1 MIELIKE
8 ILFGVNDP
16 NQQQAVIPFIMGA
29 AALGKMAMG
38 FDWGGKRRAAT
49 ADAKAKYEAQ
59 KKEYK
64 NKKIT
69 NPYAK
74 IENSLKNM
82 ENTMEDVTVNQQ
94 QAEFERNMFQQSQ
107 ANTMQS
113 LRGAAGGSGIA
124 GLAQAMS
131 NQAMTQSQKASASI
145 GAQEARNNMA
155 KAKEQARLN
164 TLEGQSQIQ
173 IDTNAAQGEVA
184 RQSAEMSRNATLMGM
199 EAQSYQGAQQ
209 AQMQGTQ
216 MMAEGIG
223 DLGMAVASGMKA
235 DVNSEFDS
243 EMVSYYDSK
252 TGTTTQMT
260 RAQKDAKMYYNKK
273 NN

>member
-1 MIELIKE
+1 
-8 ILFGVNDP
+8 
-16 NQQQAVIPFIMGA
+16 
-29 AALGKMAMG
+29 
-38 FDWGGKRRAAT
+38 
-49 ADAKAKYEAQ
+49 
-59 KKEYK
+59 
-64 NKKIT
+64 
-69 NPYAK
+69 
-74 IENSLKNM
+74 
-82 ENTMEDVTVNQQ
+82 MEDVTVNQQ

-131 NQAMTQSQKASASI
+131 NQAMTQSQKVSASI
-145 GAQEARNNMA
+145 GAQEARNNIA
-155 KAKEQARLN
+155 KAQEQARLN

-199 EAQSYQGAQQ
+199 EAQSFQGAQQ

-223 DLGMAVASGMKA
+223 DLGTSLASMGGPDASGL
-235 DVNSEFDS
+235 DS
-243 EMVSYYDSK
+243 EMVSYYDPE

-260 RAQKDAKMYYNKK
+260 RAQKDAKMYYNKNK
-273 NN
+273 

>member
-8 ILFGVNDP
+8 ILFGINDP

-29 AALGKMAMG
+29 AARGKMAMG

-49 ADAKAKYEAQ
+49 ADAKTKYEAQ
-59 KKEYK
+59 KAEYK

-107 ANTMQS
+107 ANTMQG

-145 GAQEARNNMA
+145 GAQEARNNIA

-216 MMAEGIG
+216 MMVEGIG
-223 DLGMAVASGMKA
+223 DLGTSLASMGGPDA
-235 DVNSEFDS
+235 SEFDS
-243 EMVSYYDSK
+243 EMVSYYNRETGK
-252 TGTTTQMT
+252 TSLVS
-260 RAQKDAKMYYNKK
+260 RAEKNRLMYG
-273 NN
+273 

>member
-16 NQQQAVIPFIMGA
+16 NQHHSVIGTVMAVAGLA
-29 AALGKMAMG
+29 KLAMG
-38 FDWGGKRRAAT
+38 YDWGGKRRAAT
-49 ADAKAKYEAQ
+49 AEAKSNYEAQ
-59 KKEYK
+59 KTAYK

-69 NPYAK
+69 NPYAG
-74 IENSLKNM
+74 IANSMKNM
-82 ENTMEDVTVNQQ
+82 NNTMEDVTVNQQ
-94 QAEFERNMFQQSQ
+94 QAEFERNTFQQSQ
-107 ANTMQS
+107 ANTIQG

-209 AQMQGTQ
+209 AQMQGKQ

-223 DLGMAVASGMKA
+223 DLGMAAASGI
-235 DVNSEFDS
+235 
-243 EMVSYYDSK
+243 K
-252 TGTTTQMT
+252 TGVNGEDTEIVSWYKDGVTGRGT
-260 RAQKDAKMYYNKK
+260 RAQKNAALYGSE
-273 NN
+273 

>member
-16 NQQQAVIPFIMGA
+16 NQQQAIIPYIMA
-29 AALGKMAMG
+29 AAAIGKMAMG
-38 FDWGGKRRAAT
+38 YDWGGKRKAA
-49 ADAKAKYEAQ
+49 ALEAKNKYEAQ

-113 LRGAAGGSGIA
+113 LRGAAGGSGVA

-209 AQMQGTQ
+209 AQMQGKQ

-223 DLGMAVASGMKA
+223 DLGTSLASMGGPDASGL
-235 DVNSEFDS
+235 DGD
-243 EMVSYYDSK
+243 EMVSH
-252 TGTTTQMT
+252 
-260 RAQKDAKMYYNKK
+260 YNKETGKTSLVSRAEK
-273 NN
+273 NRLMYG

>member
-16 NQQQAVIPFIMGA
+16 NQQQAIIPFIMA
-29 AALGKMAMG
+29 AASLGKIAMG
-38 FDWGGKRRAAT
+38 YDWGGKRRAAT
-49 ADAKAKYEAQ
+49 ADAKIKYEAQ
-59 KKEYK
+59 KEEYK

-113 LRGAAGGSGIA
+113 LRGAAGGSGVA

-131 NQAMTQSQKASASI
+131 NQAMTQSQQASASI
-145 GAQEARNNMA
+145 GAQEARNNIA
-155 KAKEQARLN
+155 KAQEQARLN

-223 DLGMAVASGMKA
+223 DLGMAMASGMKSGA
-235 DVNSEFDS
+235 DS
-243 EMVSYYDSK
+243 EDTEIVSWYKDGV
-252 TGTTTQMT
+252 TGSGT
-260 RAQKDAKMYYNKK
+260 RAQKDAALYGQK
-273 NN
+273 N